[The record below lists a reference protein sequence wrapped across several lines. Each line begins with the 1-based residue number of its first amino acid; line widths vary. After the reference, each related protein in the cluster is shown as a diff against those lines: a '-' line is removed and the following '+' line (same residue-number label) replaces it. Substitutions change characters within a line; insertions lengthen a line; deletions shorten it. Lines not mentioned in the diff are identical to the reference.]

1 MIKVLQVVDT
11 LRQRSGV
18 TSVILNYLRNIHS
31 DGLQI
36 DVLVGDRAEP
46 EMVKAVEAC
55 GAEVFFMPMLGLTN
69 AFKVVRHLNAFFATH
84 PYDIVH
90 SHFNQLDFLLF
101 PAARRHG
108 VKHCIS
114 HSHNVRLSPNRF
126 RAFRNRLLC
135 WNIARNADTLAA
147 CSEAAGVGLFGK
159 SFVASP
165 RKLIVRN
172 GVIVQNY
179 AFNPEARLRIR
190 QEFHIA
196 PEETLLGHVGG
207 FRVQKNHPFL
217 IHLFRQLCNLD
228 FRGKLLLVGYGDE
241 LPKIQKMVSGFG
253 LDSRVV
259 FAGVRSDIPEILSAL
274 DMFVFPSL
282 FEGLGV
288 ALVEA
293 QISGLPCMTST
304 TVPREVAFTDLV
316 RFLPLDRGYD
326 VWTNAIM
333 GADCGM
339 RRSRMEEA
347 VAADYEISRTA
358 KRLADYYLA
367 QAESGH

>member
-1 MIKVLQVVDT
+1 MTKVLQVVDT

-36 DVLVGDRAEP
+36 DVLVGDGAEP

-55 GAEVFFMPMLGLTN
+55 GARVFFMPMLGLTN
-69 AFKVVRHLNAFFATH
+69 VFKVVRHLHAFFATH
-84 PYDIVH
+84 HYDIVH

-101 PAARRHG
+101 PVARKHG
-108 VKHCIS
+108 VGHCIS

-126 RAFRNRLLC
+126 KAFRNRLLC

-147 CSEAAGVGLFGK
+147 CSEAAGVGLFGR
-159 SFVASP
+159 SFAASP
-165 RKLIVRN
+165 KKLVVRN
-172 GVIVQNY
+172 GVDVRDY
-179 AFNPEARLRIR
+179 AFDPEVRLRIR
-190 QEFHIA
+190 NEFHIS
-196 PEETLLGHVGG
+196 PGETLLGHVGG
-207 FRVQKNHPFL
+207 FRAQKNHPFL
-217 IHLFRQLCNLD
+217 VRLFRKLCDLD
-228 FRGKLLLVGYGDE
+228 LRFKLLLVGYGE
-241 LPKIQKMVSGFG
+241 GLPKIQKMVSDFA

-259 FAGVRSDIPEILSAL
+259 FAGARSDVPAILSAL

-293 QISGLPCMTST
+293 QISGLPCITST
-304 TVPREVAFTDLV
+304 TVPREVSFTDLV
-316 RFLPLDRGYD
+316 RFLPLNRGYD
-326 VWTNAIM
+326 VWINAIM
-333 GADCGM
+333 CTDCGM
-339 RRSRMEEA
+339 RRSHIEEA

-358 KRLADYYLA
+358 KRLADCYLET
-367 QAESGH
+367 AESGN